1 MNICFSLKKVLNG
14 ASNSAS
20 GGAIIFMTDGE
31 QDCSGGYDIDDKDVL
46 DRIKDT
52 KVRIITVAFG

>member
-1 MNICFSLKKVLNG
+1 MQGVNG
-14 ASNSAS
+14 KNDGTT

-31 QDCSGGYDIDDKDVL
+31 QDCRNGHPGYDIDDKVVT
-46 DRIKDT
+46 DRVKKT